1 VQALLILLLSL
12 VVVGFGFVLV
22 MLRVSAGVRVGKS
35 HLINPTDSP
44 EEAKALG
51 ILIAEVASRP
61 AVLRF
66 PDAERKV
73 GRVWL
78 EHRTRFE
85 SARLGFG
92 ARQVIGREVLFVM
105 TVESSLP
112 AEEAFINVPLRIDGK
127 RPDLQ
132 WSSGLPGFVKV
143 SLRWEGEPPAAVTV
157 STGRDEASLGV
168 P

>member
-1 VQALLILLLSL
+1 MVLLALAFLA
-12 VVVGFGFVLV
+12 FGLVLV
-22 MLRVSAGVRVGKS
+22 MLRIGAGVRVGKS
-35 HLINPTDSP
+35 QLINPTDSP

-78 EHRTRFE
+78 EHRTHFE
-85 SARLGFG
+85 STHFGFG
-92 ARQVIGREVLFVM
+92 ARQVIGPDTLFVM
-105 TVESSLP
+105 TVETFTP
-112 AEEAFINVPLRIDGK
+112 VEEEFVSRPLRINDK
-127 RPDLQ
+127 RPHLQ

-143 SLRWEGEPPAAVTV
+143 SLRWEGEPPSAVTV
-157 STGRDEASLGV
+157 STGSDDVSLGV

>member
-1 VQALLILLLSL
+1 ML
-12 VVVGFGFVLV
+12 
-22 MLRVSAGVRVGKS
+22 MLRVNAGVRVGKS
-35 HLINPTDSP
+35 QLINPTDSP
-44 EEAKALG
+44 EEAQALG
-51 ILIAEVASRP
+51 ILIAEVAPKP

-78 EHRTRFE
+78 ENRSRFE
-85 SARLGFG
+85 STRLGFG

-112 AEEAFINVPLRIDGK
+112 VEEAFNLPLRIEDR

-143 SLRWEGEPPAAVTV
+143 SLRWEGEAPSAVTV
-157 STGRDEASLGV
+157 
-168 P
+168 